1 MKPLKVFLLVATS
14 IFLFGCAGGPIKTA
28 TKFTSYKD
36 FQPWLTRLMM
46 PKMRSTIGLNVSV
59 ILYRISMT
67 L

>member
-36 FQPWLTRLMM
+36 L
-46 PKMRSTIGLNVSV
+46 STMIDSLDDAKDAINYWVERFGD
-59 ILYRISMT
+59 T
-67 L
+67 LRHIDDA